1 MDKVIGFAVCSL
13 GLLLASLMGQAN
25 WVAAASQAYGAN
37 PLALPTPQSTP
48 DPLDKYPTYITNF
61 LNQGEH
67 IGHLEAKLRR
77 AGVFGAISQS
87 GGIDNKIVVVMLQ
100 GVDPAR
106 GEVRLLI
113 FHRTAGQVDGL
124 YDSGTRIRNGGGTEL
139 VQGSSGTNGNDEPDV
154 AFFDHFCGAHT
165 CYDTLHLLEWDGT
178 AFRDLVGGNLMMPYP
193 QYILDSGQITAVSG
207 HIQSAGA
214 GAQRAYTEI
223 WQWNGEVF
231 TVTQQITGPPT
242 VRMHII
248 HDGDTLLSQGLVAQA
263 IEQYQQAMTDTKL
276 PGALW
281 YGDLVTTEQI
291 LYRFARF
298 KLIVAQLANH
308 DADAAIAE
316 FEQLQAETER
326 TSPGYIYLLF
336 AQGLLKKYT
345 ATADLTLAC
354 AYVTELAT
362 EAPDATQQLYVG
374 YGSKIYE
381 PVDLCLVP
389 PGYEP

>member
-1 MDKVIGFAVCSL
+1 MGKVIGFAICSL
-13 GLLLASLMGQAN
+13 GLLLASLIGQAN

-48 DPLDKYPTYITNF
+48 DPLDKYRAYITNF
-61 LNQGEH
+61 LNKGEH

-77 AGVFGAISQS
+77 DGVFGAISQS
-87 GGIDNKIVVVMLQ
+87 GGLDNKIVVVMLQ

-106 GEVRLLI
+106 AEVRLLI
-113 FHRTAGQVDGL
+113 FHRTAGKVDGL
-124 YDSGTRIRNGGGTEL
+124 YDSGTRIRSGGGTEL
-139 VQGSSGTNGNDEPDV
+139 VQGSGGMNGNEEPDV
-154 AFFDHFCGAHT
+154 AFFDHFCGAST
-165 CYDTLHLLEWDGT
+165 CYDTLHLLEWDGN
-178 AFRDLVGGNLMMPYP
+178 AFRDLIDGNLMMPYP
-193 QYILDSGQITAVSG
+193 QYILDSGQITAISG
-207 HIQSAGA
+207 RIQSAGA

-242 VRMHII
+242 VRIHII
-248 HDGDTLLSQGLVAQA
+248 HDGDSLLSQGFVEQA
-263 IEQYQQAMTDTKL
+263 IGQYQQAMTDTTL

-291 LYRFARF
+291 LHRFARF

-308 DADAAIAE
+308 HTDAAIAE
-316 FEQLQAETER
+316 FEQLQAETAR

-381 PVDLCLVP
+381 PADLCLVP

>member
-1 MDKVIGFAVCSL
+1 MGKVIGFAICSL
-13 GLLLASLMGQAN
+13 GLLLASLIGQAN

-48 DPLDKYPTYITNF
+48 DPLDKYRAYITNF
-61 LNQGEH
+61 LNKGEH

-77 AGVFGAISQS
+77 DGVFGAISQS

-106 GEVRLLI
+106 AEVRLLI
-113 FHRTAGQVDGL
+113 FHRTAGKVDGL

-178 AFRDLVGGNLMMPYP
+178 AFRDLIDGDLMMPYP

-207 HIQSAGA
+207 RIQSAGA

-223 WQWNGEVF
+223 WQWNGDVF
-231 TVTQQITGPPT
+231 TVTHQVTGPPT

-248 HDGDTLLSQGLVAQA
+248 HDGDDLLSQGA
-263 IEQYQQAMTDTKL
+263 IDEAMIQYHRAITDTQL
-276 PGALW
+276 PATSSAG
-281 YGDLVTTEQI
+281 GDIASAQVIISL
-291 LYRFARF
+291 ARF
-298 KLIVAQLANH
+298 KLVVAQLANH
-308 DADAAIAE
+308 HADAAIATY
-316 FEQLQAETER
+316 EQLQAEIESS
-326 TSPGYIYLLF
+326 SPGHIYLLF

-362 EAPDATQQLYVG
+362 EAPDSVQQLYVG

-381 PVDLCLVP
+381 PADLCLVP